1 MTETIFGASTR
12 PRNPSPFLSLFEVM
26 PLPIRLE
33 PAAPSGCSVDASSTC
48 RAACL
53 RLRRRRR

>member
-12 PRNPSPFLSLFEVM
+12 PRNPSPAFSQFETT
-26 PLPIRLE
+26 PLPIRL
-33 PAAPSGCSVDASSTC
+33 PSTAASGCSVDASSTC

-53 RLRRRRR
+53 RLRRIRR